1 MNLIADIAAIEQE
14 LDEIAARTEII
25 RVRVR
30 PDQKAHFAKCSAAL
44 GLPSATHAYRLMMN
58 AVYAHVR
65 PKEERRKGA
74 SRRPLTLPSRA
85 AFGGAP
91 RPLRV

>member
-1 MNLIADIAAIEQE
+1 MNLIADIPAIEKE

-30 PDQKAHFAKCSAAL
+30 PDQKADFAKCAAAI
-44 GLPSATHAYRLMMN
+44 GLPSATHAYNLMMT

-65 PKEERRKGA
+65 
-74 SRRPLTLPSRA
+74 RRPSDRTGA
-85 AFGGAP
+85 ARRPVARGAV
-91 RPLRV
+91 RPCRV